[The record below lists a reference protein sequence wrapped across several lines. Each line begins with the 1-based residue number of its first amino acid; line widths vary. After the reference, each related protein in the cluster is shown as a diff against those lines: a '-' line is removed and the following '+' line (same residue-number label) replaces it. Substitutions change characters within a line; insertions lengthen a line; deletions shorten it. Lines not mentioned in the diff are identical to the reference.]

1 MELVRN
7 RPPDDVFYD
16 VLSLCGQALRRN
28 TADGDLKPR
37 ISKAVFRIHSIKER
51 GGSNEKDQKVLASHF
66 EQYFVLDFFIVFL
79 VNQSKREDFE

>member
-16 VLSLCGQALRRN
+16 VRSLCGQALQRN

-66 EQYFVLDFFIVFL
+66 ERYFVLDCL
-79 VNQSKREDFE
+79 VIFSVDRSKREDLE

>member
-37 ISKAVFRIHSIKER
+37 IPKAVFRIHSIKER

-66 EQYFVLDFFIVFL
+66 ERCFMLDCFDVFS
-79 VNQSKREDFE
+79 VDRAQCSDFE